1 MPQQRQQRSA
11 QMSITGLR
19 VDWALKT
26 DSKTDSH
33 RARRILPI
41 MEAETLIDH
50 GAPVRQFSVML
61 PNRAGA
67 LAALVKLLRASA
79 IEVIGLSV
87 QDSRDA
93 TVARLVVSD
102 PDTTE
107 QLFMEKGI
115 PHTSCELVV
124 IAMRESGPGLLQC
137 LDTLMIAETNIDF
150 AYALMP
156 GPKGHSML
164 AMHVEDYEFA
174 IAILHQSGFKLLYQE
189 DLSR

>member
-1 MPQQRQQRSA
+1 
-11 QMSITGLR
+11 
-19 VDWALKT
+19 
-26 DSKTDSH
+26 
-33 RARRILPI
+33 
-41 MEAETLIDH
+41 MESDTIIDH
-50 GAPVRQFSVML
+50 GEPVRQFAIML
-61 PNRAGA
+61 PNRVGA
-67 LAALVKLLRASA
+67 LAAMVKLLRGSA

-102 PDTTE
+102 PDSAE
-107 QLFMEKGI
+107 RLFMEKGI
-115 PHTSCELVV
+115 PHTTCEIVV
-124 IAMRESGPGLLQC
+124 VALRESGPGLLQC

-156 GPKGHSML
+156 CPEGNSLL

-174 IAILHQSGFKLLYQE
+174 VAILHQSGFKLMYQD

>member
-1 MPQQRQQRSA
+1 MV
-11 QMSITGLR
+11 SIN
-19 VDWALKT
+19 V
-26 DSKTDSH
+26 
-33 RARRILPI
+33 
-41 MEAETLIDH
+41 IDH

-79 IEVIGLSV
+79 IEVIGLSM

-102 PDTTE
+102 PDSAE
-107 QLFMEKGI
+107 HLFMEKGI
-115 PHTSCELVV
+115 PYTNCELVV
-124 IAMRESGPGLLQC
+124 IAMRESGPALLQC
-137 LDTLMIAETNIDF
+137 LDTLMVAETNVDF

-156 GPKGHSML
+156 GPEGVAML

-174 IAILHQSGFKLLYQE
+174 VSVLHTSGFKLLYQE
-189 DLSR
+189 DL

>member
-1 MPQQRQQRSA
+1 
-11 QMSITGLR
+11 
-19 VDWALKT
+19 
-26 DSKTDSH
+26 
-33 RARRILPI
+33 
-41 MEAETLIDH
+41 MESEQEIESGILIDH
-50 GAPVRQFSVML
+50 GSPVRQFSVML
-61 PNRAGA
+61 PNRVGA

-102 PDTTE
+102 PESTE
-107 QLFMEKGI
+107 QIFMEKGI
-115 PHTSCELVV
+115 PHATCEIIV
-124 IAMRESGPGLLQC
+124 IALRESGPGLLQC

-150 AYALMP
+150 AYALLP
-156 GPKGHSML
+156 SPDGQSML

-174 IAILHQSGFKLLYQE
+174 VAILHQSGFRLMYQD

>member
-1 MPQQRQQRSA
+1 
-11 QMSITGLR
+11 
-19 VDWALKT
+19 
-26 DSKTDSH
+26 
-33 RARRILPI
+33 
-41 MEAETLIDH
+41 MESDTIIDH
-50 GAPVRQFSVML
+50 GEPVRQFSVML

-67 LAALVKLLRASA
+67 LAAMVKLLRSSS

-93 TVARLVVSD
+93 TVARIVVSD
-102 PDTTE
+102 PESTA

-124 IAMRESGPGLLQC
+124 VAMRESGPGLLQC

-156 GPKGHSML
+156 SPEGNSML

-174 IAILHQSGFKLLYQE
+174 VAILHQSGFRLMYQD

>member
-1 MPQQRQQRSA
+1 M
-11 QMSITGLR
+11 
-19 VDWALKT
+19 KT
-26 DSKTDSH
+26 KTP
-33 RARRILPI
+33 AI
-41 MEAETLIDH
+41 MESDTIIDH
-50 GAPVRQFSVML
+50 GAPVRQYSVLL
-61 PNRAGA
+61 PNRVGA
-67 LAALVKLLRASA
+67 LAAMVKLLRASS

-93 TVARLVVSD
+93 TVARIVVSD
-102 PDTTE
+102 PESTE

-115 PHTSCELVV
+115 PHTECELVV
-124 IAMRESGPGLLQC
+124 VALRESGPGLLQC

-156 GPKGHSML
+156 CPDGQSML

-174 IAILHQSGFKLLYQE
+174 VAILHQSGFKLMYQE

>member
-1 MPQQRQQRSA
+1 M
-11 QMSITGLR
+11 
-19 VDWALKT
+19 
-26 DSKTDSH
+26 DSD
-33 RARRILPI
+33 
-41 MEAETLIDH
+41 TLIDH
-50 GAPVRQFSVML
+50 GSPVRQFSVML

-67 LAALVKLLRASA
+67 LAAMVKMLRASA

-93 TVARLVVSD
+93 TVARIVVSD
-102 PDTTE
+102 PETTA
-107 QLFMEKGI
+107 QIFMEKGI
-115 PHTSCELVV
+115 PHTTCELVV
-124 IAMRESGPGLLQC
+124 VALREAGPGLLQC

-156 GPKGHSML
+156 SPNGLSML

-174 IAILHQSGFKLLYQE
+174 VAILHQSGFKLMYQD

>member
-1 MPQQRQQRSA
+1 ME
-11 QMSITGLR
+11 
-19 VDWALKT
+19 T
-26 DSKTDSH
+26 DTD
-33 RARRILPI
+33 
-41 MEAETLIDH
+41 TLIDH

-67 LAALVKLLRASA
+67 LAALTKLLRAAA
-79 IEVIGLSV
+79 IEVVGLSV

-102 PDTTE
+102 PDTAE
-107 QLFMEKGI
+107 QIFIEKGI
-115 PHTSCELVV
+115 PHASCELLVV
-124 IAMRESGPGLLQC
+124 ALRESGPGLLQC

-156 GPKGHSML
+156 APNGMSML
-164 AMHVEDYEFA
+164 ALHVEDYEFA
-174 IAILHQSGFKLLYQE
+174 VAILHQSGFKLMYQD

>member
-1 MPQQRQQRSA
+1 
-11 QMSITGLR
+11 
-19 VDWALKT
+19 
-26 DSKTDSH
+26 
-33 RARRILPI
+33 
-41 MEAETLIDH
+41 MESDTIIDH
-50 GAPVRQFSVML
+50 GEPVRQFAIML

-67 LAALVKLLRASA
+67 LAAMVKLLRGKA

-102 PDTTE
+102 PDSAE
-107 QLFMEKGI
+107 RLFMEKGI
-115 PHTSCELVV
+115 PHTTCEIVV
-124 IAMRESGPGLLQC
+124 VALRESGPGLLQC

-156 GPKGHSML
+156 GPESHSLL

-174 IAILHQSGFKLLYQE
+174 VAILHQSGFKLMYQD

>member
-1 MPQQRQQRSA
+1 MEPETEFE
-11 QMSITGLR
+11 TGSL
-19 VDWALKT
+19 VDH
-26 DSKTDSH
+26 SS
-33 RARRILPI
+33 
-41 MEAETLIDH
+41 
-50 GAPVRQFSVML
+50 PVRQFSVML
-61 PNRAGA
+61 PNRVGA
-67 LAALVKLLRASA
+67 LAALVKMLRASM
-79 IEVIGLSV
+79 IDVIGLSV

-102 PDTTE
+102 PETTE

-124 IAMRESGPGLLQC
+124 VALRESGPGLLQC

-150 AYALMP
+150 AYALLP
-156 GPKGHSML
+156 NPNGQSML

-174 IAILHQSGFKLLYQE
+174 IAILHQSGFRLMYQD

>member
-1 MPQQRQQRSA
+1 
-11 QMSITGLR
+11 
-19 VDWALKT
+19 
-26 DSKTDSH
+26 
-33 RARRILPI
+33 
-41 MEAETLIDH
+41 MESDTIIDH
-50 GAPVRQFSVML
+50 GVPVRQFSVL
-61 PNRAGA
+61 LQNRAGA
-67 LAALVKLLRASA
+67 LAAMVKLLRTNR
-79 IEVIGLSV
+79 IEVIGLSM

-102 PDTTE
+102 PEATE

-115 PHTSCELVV
+115 PHTGCELVV

-137 LDTLMIAETNIDF
+137 LDSLMIAETNIDF

-156 GPKGHSML
+156 SPEGQSLL

-174 IAILHQSGFKLLYQE
+174 VAILHQSGFKLMYQE

>member
-1 MPQQRQQRSA
+1 MQ
-11 QMSITGLR
+11 
-19 VDWALKT
+19 T
-26 DSKTDSH
+26 DH
-33 RARRILPI
+33 I
-41 MEAETLIDH
+41 IDH
-50 GAPVRQFSVML
+50 GEPVRQFSVML

-67 LAALVKLLRASA
+67 LAALVKLLRGAM

-102 PDTTE
+102 PDTAG

-124 IAMRESGPGLLQC
+124 ISLREAGPGLLQC
-137 LDTLMIAETNIDF
+137 LDTLMIAETNVDF

-156 GPKGHSML
+156 TAGGHARL
-164 AMHVEDYEFA
+164 ALHVEDYEFA
-174 IAILHQSGFKLLYQE
+174 VAVLHQSGFKLVYQE
-189 DLSR
+189 DLAR